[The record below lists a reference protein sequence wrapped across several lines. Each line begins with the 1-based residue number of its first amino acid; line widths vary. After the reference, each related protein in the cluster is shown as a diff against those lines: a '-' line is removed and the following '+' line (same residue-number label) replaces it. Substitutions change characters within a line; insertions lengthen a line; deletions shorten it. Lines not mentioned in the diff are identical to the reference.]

1 MNNTYASINMYVCV
15 YVCNKNVCPG
25 KKKKK
30 KISNKLYYME

>member
-1 MNNTYASINMYVCV
+1 MYVCV

-30 KISNKLYYME
+30 NQINQQQTILHGVIF

>member
-1 MNNTYASINMYVCV
+1 MYVCV

-30 KISNKLYYME
+30 KNQINQQQTILHGVIF